1 MVINITSL
9 GICLHRTPPLGTQ
22 KSMHYNDQ
30 NQNESFPNTPHLNP
44 HQHQSSI
51 TVVEFHVPRS
61 YLSVRNA
68 SGYHQGEGQPRQAM

>member
-1 MVINITSL
+1 MAKHGYKYNVFGHLPPPN
-9 GICLHRTPPLGTQ
+9 TPTWNTKVHAL
-22 KSMHYNDQ
+22 
-30 NQNESFPNTPHLNP
+30 FPNTPHLNP